1 MVPTADSTLLALL
14 VGFTVILPVLWT
26 PLLVAANVRRLF
38 IGFPTETLP
47 LNYALGVGGFA
58 FGNAIAVFAGL
69 FLVTAEGGANLLV
82 VFRTAVG
89 VTVGLLAVAWFVVGF
104 GLPRTGRWEPADDGV
119 DGRVALAVGCV
130 WYLGCSVAV
139 FGLLSLVIFAFSFPG

>member
-1 MVPTADSTLLALL
+1 MVPTVDSTLLALL

-38 IGFPTETLP
+38 TGFPTETLP

-58 FGNAIAVFAGL
+58 FGDAIAVCAGL

-89 VTVGLLAVAWFVVGF
+89 VTVGLLAVAWFAVGF
-104 GLPRTGRWEPADDGV
+104 GLPRTGR
-119 DGRVALAVGCV
+119 
-130 WYLGCSVAV
+130 
-139 FGLLSLVIFAFSFPG
+139 